1 VSIGNYGFLRR
12 ILVRT
17 PYLSS
22 SHALR
27 KYGIPYA
34 RIPILLHSLWHFG
47 VSERWSFNSVAT
59 ALRAQFARN
68 WKKKNSGIP
77 RGYRGKLA
85 GNFDLGKSVRRN
97 QLALPEA
104 LAACLNYS
112 NSVHLSVLPMSCR
125 HLQFARYCA

>member
-1 VSIGNYGFLRR
+1 MSIGNYDFLRR

-68 WKKKNSGIP
+68 WKKKQRDTSGIP
-77 RGYRGKLA
+77 WEIGRELR
-85 GNFDLGKSVRRN
+85 LGQVGEKEPISV
-97 QLALPEA
+97 A
-104 LAACLNYS
+104 
-112 NSVHLSVLPMSCR
+112 
-125 HLQFARYCA
+125 

>member
-1 VSIGNYGFLRR
+1 MSIGNYGFLRR

-68 WKKKNSGIP
+68 WKKKKTA
-77 RGYRGKLA
+77 GYLGDTA
-85 GNFDLGKSVRRN
+85 GNWPGTSTWASR
-97 QLALPEA
+97 
-104 LAACLNYS
+104 
-112 NSVHLSVLPMSCR
+112 
-125 HLQFARYCA
+125 